1 MADVGGISGD
11 LLRSLI
17 ERIENLEEEKSQL
30 AEHIRD
36 VYAEAKAH
44 GFDVKIMRQLI
55 RLRRLDGP
63 ERDELET
70 LLELYKT
77 ALGMTPSA

>member
-17 ERIENLEEEKSQL
+17 ERIEHLEEEKAQL

-36 VYAEAKAH
+36 VYAEAKAN

-70 LLELYKT
+70 LLELYKA
-77 ALGMTPSA
+77 ALGMKPAS

>member
-17 ERIENLEEEKSQL
+17 ERIENLEEEKAQL

-36 VYAEAKAH
+36 VYAEAKAN

-70 LLELYKT
+70 LLELYKA
-77 ALGMTPSA
+77 ALGMKPAS